1 VKKIYIITLIV
12 LIVFFFVIQ
21 NEIGKKDSKIN
32 FIKSKVPENIKI
44 MLNETIFVYKNQKLL
59 KKKIDNNNLMIEES
73 LQKLN
78 EIPFLLGYVPFSKEA
93 NNLNFEIDNN
103 KFTINK
109 FGTNILNVA
118 KYKGAK
124 GTSYLEIFEDKI
136 ILINANGIFSFFN
149 KKEFENEEFKSKII
163 NSNIKK
169 IVKYKK
175 FYLNSRFGIKDVFI
189 DNDNNIYISLSYEK
203 EKNCFNTSILKAKM
217 NLNFLN
223 FEKFFIPN
231 KCIKVKN
238 DYGEFSAFHSGGRI
252 ISNENDLIVSMG
264 EYRYRPYAQN
274 PENIFGKI
282 ISINKKDKKIKI
294 IAMGLR
300 NPQGLFYDNNE
311 DILFIS
317 EHGPKNGDE
326 INIKKGLY
334 QSVTNFGW
342 PISSY
347 GEHYPHENEKKTK
360 SIYEKAPLYKS
371 HKKYGFKEPL
381 IYFNP
386 GVAPSEILKL
396 NKSFLE
402 NTKHINLLLG
412 TMGNNVS
419 EGDRSLH
426 FISLDKNLKIQNK
439 KIIGL
444 NERVRDIVFDK
455 EENQIIMFLE
465 NSASIAVINKLN

>member
-1 VKKIYIITLIV
+1 MKKIYIITLTI
-12 LIVFFFVIQ
+12 LSLFFFIIQ

-32 FIKSKVPENIKI
+32 FIKSKIPENIKTI
-44 MLNETIFVYKNQKLL
+44 LNETIFVYKNQKLL
-59 KKKIDNNNLMIEES
+59 KKKIISNKLMIEDS

-78 EIPFLLGYVPFSKEA
+78 EIPFLLGYIPFSKDF
-93 NNLNFEIDNN
+93 NSLNFEIDNN

-109 FGTNILNVA
+109 YKTNILNIA
-118 KYKGAK
+118 KHNNAK
-124 GTSYLEIFEDKI
+124 GTSYLEIFEDNI

-149 KKEFENEEFKSKII
+149 KKGFENEEFKSKII
-163 NSNIKK
+163 NSNIKE
-169 IVKYKK
+169 IIQYKK
-175 FYLNSRFGIKDVFI
+175 FYLNSRFGIKDAFI
-189 DNDNNIYISLSYEK
+189 DKENNIYISLSYEK
-203 EKNCFNTSILKAKM
+203 EKDCYNTSILKAKM

-223 FEKFFIPN
+223 FEKFFIPDE
-231 KCIKVKN
+231 CINIVN

-252 ISNENDLIVSMG
+252 ISNKNELVVSMG
-264 EYRYRPYAQN
+264 EYRYRPHAQS

-282 ISINKKDKKIKI
+282 ISINKDNKKIKI

-317 EHGPKNGDE
+317 EHGPNGGDE

-347 GEHYPHENEKKTK
+347 GEHYPHETEKKTK
-360 SIYEKAPLYKS
+360 NVYKKAPLYKS
-371 HKKYGFKEPL
+371 HKKYGFEEPL

-396 NKSFLE
+396 NMSFLE
-402 NTKHINLLLG
+402 NTKNINLLLG
-412 TMGNNVS
+412 TMGDDVS
-419 EGDRSLH
+419 EGDKSLH
-426 FISLDKNLKIQNK
+426 FISLDDNLKIQNIN
-439 KIIGL
+439 IIKL
-444 NERVRDIVFDK
+444 NERVRDMVFDK
-455 EENQIIMFLE
+455 EGNQVIMFLE
-465 NSASIAVINKLN
+465 NSASIALINKLN

>member
-1 VKKIYIITLIV
+1 VKKIYIITFIV
-12 LIVFFFVIQ
+12 LTLFFFLIQ

-32 FIKSKVPENIKI
+32 FIKSKIPENIKTI
-44 MLNETIFVYKNQKLL
+44 LNEKIFVYKNQKLL
-59 KKKIDNNNLMIEES
+59 KNEIHSNNLKIEES

-78 EIPFLLGYVPFSKEA
+78 EIPFLLGYVPFSKDT

-103 KFTINK
+103 KFSIEK
-109 FGTNILNVA
+109 FKTNILNIA
-118 KYKGAK
+118 KYKNAK

-136 ILINANGIFSFFN
+136 ILINANGIFSFFD

-163 NSNIKK
+163 NSNIKE
-169 IVKYKK
+169 IIKYKK
-175 FYLNSRFGIKDVFI
+175 FYLNSRFGIKDALI

-203 EKNCFNTSILKAKM
+203 EKNCYNTSILKAKM
-217 NLNFLN
+217 NLNYLN

-252 ISNENDLIVSMG
+252 ISNKNELIVSMG

-282 ISINKKDKKIKI
+282 ISINKGNKKIKI

-300 NPQGLFYDNNE
+300 NPQGIFYDNRE

-317 EHGPKNGDE
+317 EHGPRGGDE

-347 GEHYPHENEKKTK
+347 GEHYPHETEKKTK
-360 SIYEKAPLYKS
+360 SIYKKAPLYKS
-371 HKKYGFKEPL
+371 HKKYGFEEPL

-396 NKSFLE
+396 SRSFLE
-402 NTKHINLLLG
+402 NTRNINLLLG
-412 TMGNNVS
+412 TMGNNVL

-426 FISLDKNLKIQNK
+426 FISLDQNLKIQNR
-439 KIIGL
+439 KIVEL

-455 EENQIIMFLE
+455 DENQVIMFLE